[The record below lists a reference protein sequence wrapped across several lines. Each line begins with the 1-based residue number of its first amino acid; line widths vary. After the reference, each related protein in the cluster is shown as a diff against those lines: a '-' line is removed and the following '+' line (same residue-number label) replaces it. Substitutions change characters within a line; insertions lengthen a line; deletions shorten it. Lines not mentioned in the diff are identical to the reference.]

1 MRIRGSKTTALA
13 VAAAG
18 LVMSAAAANAVN
30 LTVGSGG
37 PVGPGG
43 SVSISVT
50 LQSEGSAVAGTQN
63 DIAFAPEAAIRASSA
78 GKPLCSV
85 NPAIDKSAT
94 AFSFQPPRCTVGTD
108 CTAIRALVLSLSNVD
123 AIPDG
128 SNLYNCDI
136 AIAADTERDQEYPL
150 TCSGAGSSDPAGVA
164 LQTAC
169 TDGTVTV
176 SGGTPTPAP
185 TNTPTN
191 TPINT
196 VAVATA
202 TRTAGTGG
210 GDVDDGCAIT
220 APAQSQAGW
229 LLVFPAAMLLWLRR
243 RSR

>member
-1 MRIRGSKTTALA
+1 MVTIVIGD
-13 VAAAG
+13 AAG
-18 LVMSAAAANAVN
+18 EKGGNAS
-30 LTVGSGG
+30 VG
-37 PVGPGG
+37 
-43 SVSISVT
+43 VSLEPKAGV
-50 LQSEGSAVAGTQN
+50 QVAGTQN
-63 DIAFAPEAAIRASSA
+63 DIAFVPDAAIRASSA

-94 AFSFQPPRCTVGTD
+94 AFSYQPPQCTVGTT

-123 AIPDG
+123 PIPAG

-136 AIAADTERDQEYPL
+136 AIGENAAGVYPL

-169 TDGTVTV
+169 TDGAIAVVGATNTPTVT
-176 SGGTPTPAP
+176 P
-185 TNTPTN
+185 TNTPTI
-191 TPINT
+191 TA
-196 VAVATA
+196 AVPPTT
-202 TRTAGTGG
+202 TRTTPPTAGPG